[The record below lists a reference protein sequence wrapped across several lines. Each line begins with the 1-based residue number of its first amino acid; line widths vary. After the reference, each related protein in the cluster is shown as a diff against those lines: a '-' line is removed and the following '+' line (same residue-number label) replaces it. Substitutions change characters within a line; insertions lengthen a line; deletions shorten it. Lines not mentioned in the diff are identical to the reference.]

1 MHSIIINRLLRNVRG
16 WIFWYYERTD
26 NKEKE
31 MAMGPLTRHAALM
44 ELLFNTILR
53 LHFRPRYEINVPCRG
68 EDHHSTAVIL
78 RMISA
83 ANSFE
88 AAGPFAVMILPSV
101 TTDLF
106 TRTAPPIFIS
116 RNDNGFS

>member
-1 MHSIIINRLLRNVRG
+1 MRSIIINRLLRNVRG
-16 WIFWYYERTD
+16 WILWYYEGTD

-31 MAMGPLTRHAALM
+31 MAMGPLTRSAALM
-44 ELLFNTILR
+44 ELLFNTIPR
-53 LHFRPRYEINVPCRG
+53 LHCRPRYEINVPCRG

-78 RMISA
+78 RTISA

-101 TTDLF
+101 TTGLF
-106 TRTAPPIFIS
+106 TRTAPQVFIS
-116 RNDNGFS
+116 RKDTGFS